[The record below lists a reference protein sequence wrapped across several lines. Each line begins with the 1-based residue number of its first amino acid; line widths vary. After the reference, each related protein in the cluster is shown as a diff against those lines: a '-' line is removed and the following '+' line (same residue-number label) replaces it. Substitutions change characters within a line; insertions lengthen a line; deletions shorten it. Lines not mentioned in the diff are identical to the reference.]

1 MPFDLYR
8 EGIFYYATSK
18 YAHANDGATAPVSS
32 LLDLMTW
39 DATTTMDLIGQPLL
53 LIAGEKADSY
63 YMTEDA
69 MKKATG
75 TADKE
80 LYIIPGATHIQ
91 TYYVPD
97 YVEKERAKIVDSFN
111 KKL

>member
-1 MPFDLYR
+1 
-8 EGIFYYATSK
+8 
-18 YAHANDGATAPVSS
+18 
-32 LLDLMTW
+32 
-39 DATTTMDLIGQPLL
+39 
-53 LIAGEKADSY
+53 
-63 YMTEDA
+63 MTEDA

-91 TYYVPD
+91 TYYMPE
-97 YVEKERAKIVDSFN
+97 YVEKERAKIVDFFN